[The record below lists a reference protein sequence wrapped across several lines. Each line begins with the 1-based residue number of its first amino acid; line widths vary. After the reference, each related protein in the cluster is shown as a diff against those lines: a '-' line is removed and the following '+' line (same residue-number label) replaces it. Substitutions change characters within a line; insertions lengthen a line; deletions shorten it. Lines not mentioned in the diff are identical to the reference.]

1 MEKRTRE
8 SRDLLKVSDLEVN
21 IHTDNGVVHAVRGV
35 SFILHHGETLAVVG
49 ESGCGKSV
57 TFKSIV
63 GLLPETGRIDAG
75 SVLLEGREIA
85 SLPEKEMRQIRGRDI
100 SMIFQDPLTSLN
112 PTMNIG
118 SQIVE
123 VLILHRT
130 NMTPAQR
137 RQRVLELLDL
147 AGIPNPRE
155 RYRQY
160 PHQFSGGMRQRV
172 MIAIALAC
180 DPKILIADEPTTALD
195 VTIQAQILDLMKE
208 LQHKINTA
216 IVIITHNLG
225 VVASIANR
233 LVVLYG
239 GKIVEQGLLNEI
251 FYETR
256 HPYTRGLL
264 DSIPRLSAGRRELS
278 SIPGSPPDLTAPPP
292 GCPFV
297 ARCGSSMKV
306 CGRYVPPFTV
316 FSETH
321 RVACW
326 LYDPRASGVDKLED
340 AVRG

>member
-1 MEKRTRE
+1 MKEDGRKAPE
-8 SRDLLKVSDLEVN
+8 LLKVSGLEVN
-21 IHTDNGVVHAVRGV
+21 IHTDNGVVHAVRGINF
-35 SFILHHGETLAVVG
+35 SLYHGETLAVVG

-63 GLLPETGRIDAG
+63 GLLPKTGRIDSG
-75 SVLLEGREIA
+75 SVLLEGQEIA
-85 SLPEKEMRQIRGRDI
+85 GLPENELRQIRGRVI

-118 SQIVE
+118 NQIAE
-123 VLILHRT
+123 MIKLYRT
-130 NMTPAQR
+130 DLTPAR
-137 RQRVLELLDL
+137 IRQRVLELLDMV
-147 AGIPNPRE
+147 GIPNPQE

-208 LQHKINTA
+208 LQQKINTT

-225 VVASIANR
+225 VVSSIANR

-251 FYETR
+251 FYEMR
-256 HPYTRGLL
+256 HPYTKALL
-264 DSIPRLSAGRRELS
+264 DSIPHLSAGRQELS
-278 SIPGSPPDLTAPPP
+278 SIPGSPPDLMDPFP
-292 GCPFV
+292 GCPFA
-297 ARCGSSMKV
+297 ARCGSCMKI
-306 CGRYVPPFTV
+306 CEKYDPPFSI

-321 RVACW
+321 SAACW
-326 LYDPRASGVDKLED
+326 LYDPRFPKANTAEAANG
-340 AVRG
+340 

>member
-1 MEKRTRE
+1 MEEKTRE
-8 SRDLLKVSDLEVN
+8 TKELLKISGLEVN

-35 SFILHHGETLAVVG
+35 SFSLRQGETLAVVG

-57 TFKSIV
+57 TFKSII
-63 GLLPETGRIDAG
+63 GLLPRTGHIDSG
-75 SVLLEGREIA
+75 SVLFEEREIA
-85 SLPEKEMRQIRGRDI
+85 RLPEKQLRQIRGQEI

-118 SQIVE
+118 NQIAE
-123 VLILHRT
+123 MLKLYRK

-137 RQRVLELLDL
+137 RQRVLELLDMV
-147 AGIPNPRE
+147 GIPNPKE

-208 LQHKINTA
+208 LQHKINTT

-239 GKIVEQGLLNEI
+239 GKVVEQGRLEEI

-256 HPYTRGLL
+256 HPYTKALL
-264 DSIPRLSAGRRELS
+264 DSIPRLRTGNRELS
-278 SIPGSPPDLTAPPP
+278 SIPGSPPDLMELLP
-292 GCPFV
+292 GCPFA
-297 ARCGSSMKV
+297 ARCGRCMKV
-306 CGRYVPPFTV
+306 CAKHAPPFVT

-321 RVACW
+321 NAACW
-326 LYDPRASGVDKLED
+326 LYDPRVTKTEAAGE
-340 AVRG
+340 AANG